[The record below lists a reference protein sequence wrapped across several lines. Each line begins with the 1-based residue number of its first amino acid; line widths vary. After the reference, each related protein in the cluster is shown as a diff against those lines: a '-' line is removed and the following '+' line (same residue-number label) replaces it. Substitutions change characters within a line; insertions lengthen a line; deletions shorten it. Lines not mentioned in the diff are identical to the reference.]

1 MTASGSKY
9 LNQMSELEQD
19 KIGLIS
25 GHAYSF
31 LKFLKIGNETIV
43 KMRNP
48 WGKKI
53 WKGDWS
59 FESSKWTKPLRDKY
73 NYHFQPEDGSF
84 YIPWTMFVKY
94 FSSFVFCHLDPTFVH
109 TSFKMK
115 PKSHKSE
122 YIRMFISE
130 EGKYDIGIY
139 Q

>member
-9 LNQMSELEQD
+9 LNKMSELEQD